1 MVVGRGFLLF
11 VVGLVCF
18 LLGFGGWCGGG
29 MVVTIVVM
37 VVVASQWLVGLLGC
51 EWRWLCDVIVVG
63 CWLLRGR
70 GRERNRKKKNNNK
83 KEYLNRVKKK

>member
-1 MVVGRGFLLF
+1 MVVCRGFLLF
-11 VVGLVCF
+11 VVGLVVF

-51 EWRWLCDVIVVG
+51 EWRWLCDFIVAG
-63 CWLLRGR
+63 CL
-70 GRERNRKKKNNNK
+70 EEEDRKS
-83 KEYLNRVKKK
+83 VV

>member
-1 MVVGRGFLLF
+1 MVVCRGFLLF

-37 VVVASQWLVGLLGC
+37 VVMVVVASQWLVGLLGC
-51 EWRWLCDVIVVG
+51 EWRWLCDFIVAG
-63 CWLLRGR
+63 CLEEEG
-70 GRERNRKKKNNNK
+70 ERD
-83 KEYLNRVKKK
+83 EEEESEIVKKKRIRKNT